1 MWTMMIDTD
10 RTDGGAAEGLA
21 AAPLRTLL
29 YCHDTYG
36 LGHLRRTLSL
46 AGTLST
52 SPLAGA
58 QLIVS
63 GSPAGHRFPL
73 PPGTDLVSLPA
84 VVKIAADHYESRS
97 LPVGYARVR
106 AMRRELIL
114 AAAQSFRPDLVIVDH
129 APGGLDGEVLPALH
143 ALWRD
148 SPRTRLVLGLR
159 DVVDAPSRVHA
170 SWTRD
175 GTHALLDE
183 LYHAIVIYGER
194 HIYDARREY
203 GFSSRAAAK
212 TRFVGYLARASG
224 TIDRAAIMA
233 RHDLPDSRL
242 ALVTVGGGG
251 DGALLVETVL
261 QAVRARRAPTD
272 LAWLVIG
279 GPLMPS
285 TDWDKLAGAVGD
297 LPNVRAVRF
306 VEDLPAHIR
315 AADLVISMGG
325 YNSVCEIL
333 ASGRPALIVPRV
345 EPRRE
350 QWIRAEMLERRG
362 LLRMLHPADLSRET
376 LLREVE
382 TLLYA
387 QPRPIPEGMLNGLER
402 LQRQL
407 TMLMGARDT
416 SLPARP
422 GPAAAG
428 SFRAA
433 GLQVAARP

>member
-1 MWTMMIDTD
+1 MIDTD
-10 RTDGGAAEGLA
+10 RTVGGVAEGLA

-46 AGTLST
+46 AGTLSA

-84 VVKIAADHYESRS
+84 VVKIAADHYEARS
-97 LPVGYARVR
+97 LPIGYESIR

-114 AAAQSFRPDLVIVDH
+114 AAARSFRPDLVIVDH
-129 APGGLDGEVLPALH
+129 APGGLDGEILPALH

-148 SPRTRLVLGLR
+148 SPRTQLVLGLR
-159 DVVDAPSRVHA
+159 DVVDAPSRVQA

-194 HIYDARREY
+194 HIYDAQREY

-212 TRFVGYLARASG
+212 TRFVGYLARGGGAS
-224 TIDRAAIMA
+224 DRAAVMA
-233 RHDLPDSRL
+233 RHDLPESRL

-251 DGALLVETVL
+251 DGARLVETVL

-272 LAWLVIG
+272 LGWLVIG
-279 GPLMPS
+279 GPLMPP
-285 TDWDKLAGAVGD
+285 TDWDTLVEAVGD

-350 QWIRAEMLERRG
+350 QWIRAGILARRG
-362 LLRMLHPADLSRET
+362 LLRTVHPAELTAEA
-376 LLREVE
+376 LLREVD
-382 TLLYA
+382 TLLGSE
-387 QPRPIPEGMLNGLER
+387 PKPIPEGMLEGLSR
-402 LQRQL
+402 LERQL
-407 TMLMGARDT
+407 TGLMGTRDT
-416 SLPARP
+416 SLSARP
-422 GPAAAG
+422 GTAAAG
-428 SFRAA
+428 IFQPA
-433 GLQVAARP
+433 GLHVAARP